1 MIVSN
6 KNMQTNIMSKLEN
19 KVAVITGA
27 NSGIG
32 LATAKLFLKEGA
44 KVVVSGRRQEALDEV
59 SKELSGDFITVLA
72 DVSKP
77 EDNVNLIK
85 EATNKYGNIDI
96 LYLNAGIA
104 PVSAIT
110 DITENHYN
118 DIFNIN
124 VKGPVLAV
132 KEALPHIN
140 DGGSILFTSSIVNQK
155 GFDGFGVYSASKG
168 AVRSFARVLTS
179 EVKSR
184 GIRVNSIAPGPIET
198 PIFGKMGLPQ
208 DVLDGLGKGFGEQV
222 PLGRFG
228 SSDEIANTA
237 LFLASDDASY
247 INGIEIEVD
256 GGLSQI

>member
-1 MIVSN
+1 MN
-6 KNMQTNIMSKLEN
+6 KLKN

-32 LATAKLFLKEGA
+32 LATAKLYLKEGA
-44 KVVVSGRRQEALDEV
+44 KVVLSGRRKEALDEV
-59 SKELSGDFITVLA
+59 ANNLEGDFITVVA

-85 EATNKYGNIDI
+85 EVNNKYGNIDI
-96 LYLNAGIA
+96 LFLNAGIA
-104 PVSAIT
+104 PPTPTT
-110 DITENHYN
+110 DITEDHYN
-118 DIFNIN
+118 EIFDINI
-124 VKGPVLAV
+124 KGPILAV

-140 DGGSILFTSSIVNQK
+140 DGGSILFTNSIVHQK
-155 GFDGFGVYSASKG
+155 GFDNLSVYSASKG
-168 AVRSFARVLTS
+168 ALRAYSRVLTS

-184 GIRVNSIAPGPIET
+184 GIRVNSIAPGPIDT
-198 PIFGKMGLPQ
+198 PIYDKMGLPQ
-208 DVLDGLGKGFGEQV
+208 DVIEEMGKGFAAQV

-228 SSDEIANTA
+228 TSEEIANAA

-247 INGIEIEVD
+247 INGVELEID

>member
-1 MIVSN
+1 
-6 KNMQTNIMSKLEN
+6 MSKLKN

-44 KVVVSGRRQEALDEV
+44 KVVLSGRRQEALEDV
-59 SKELSGDFITVLA
+59 AKDLTGNFITVVA
-72 DVSKP
+72 DVAKP
-77 EDNVNLIK
+77 TDNVKLIK
-85 EATNKYGNIDI
+85 VAKEKYGSIDV
-96 LYLNAGIA
+96 LFLNAGIA
-104 PVSAIT
+104 PPVSAT
-110 DITENHYN
+110 DISELHY
-118 DIFNIN
+118 DEIFNIN
-124 VKGPVLAV
+124 VKGPILTV
-132 KEALPHIN
+132 KEALPVIN
-140 DGGSILFTSSIVNQK
+140 DGGSILFTTSIVNQK

-168 AVRSFARVLTS
+168 AVRSYARVLAS

-208 DVLDGLGKGFGEQV
+208 DVIEGLGKEFGEQI

-228 SSDEIANTA
+228 KPEEIANTA
-237 LFLASDDASY
+237 LFLASDDASF

-256 GGLSQI
+256 GGLSQV

>member
-1 MIVSN
+1 
-6 KNMQTNIMSKLEN
+6 MSKLKN

-32 LATAKLFLKEGA
+32 LATAKLFLNEGA
-44 KVVVSGRRQEALDEV
+44 KVVLSGRRQSALEEAAKSLH
-59 SKELSGDFITVLA
+59 GDFITVVA

-77 EDNVNLIK
+77 EDNTRLIK
-85 EATNKYGNIDI
+85 ESTEKYGKIDI
-96 LYLNAGIA
+96 LFLNAGVA
-104 PVSAIT
+104 PPTPTT
-110 DITENHYN
+110 DITESHINE
-118 DIFNIN
+118 IFDIN
-124 VKGPVLAV
+124 VKGPILAV

-140 DGGSILFTSSIVNQK
+140 DGGTIMFTNSVVHQK
-155 GFDGFGVYSASKG
+155 GFDGLGVYSASKG
-168 AVRSFARVLTS
+168 ALRAYSRVLTS

-184 GIRVNSIAPGPIET
+184 GIRVNSIAPGPIDT
-198 PIFGKMGLPQ
+198 PIYGKMGLPQ
-208 DVLDGLGKGFGEQV
+208 EVVEQMGQGFAEQV

-228 SSDEIANTA
+228 TSEEIANTA